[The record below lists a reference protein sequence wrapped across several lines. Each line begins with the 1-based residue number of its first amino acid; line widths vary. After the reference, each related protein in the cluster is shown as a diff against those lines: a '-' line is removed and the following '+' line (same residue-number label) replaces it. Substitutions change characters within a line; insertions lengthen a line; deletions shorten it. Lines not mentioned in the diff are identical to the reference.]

1 MKPFDKSKNKN
12 VEWKIFHVNSLI
24 PDNKIFQVSA
34 SQRVCVRT
42 KIPSLGYADT
52 VKVVLEGGPKPL
64 RKFAGFAK

>member
-1 MKPFDKSKNKN
+1 MQNEKYFTL
-12 VEWKIFHVNSLI
+12 IVNSRKQ
-24 PDNKIFQVSA
+24 NFFQVSA

-52 VKVVLEGGPKPL
+52 VKVVFEGGPKPL